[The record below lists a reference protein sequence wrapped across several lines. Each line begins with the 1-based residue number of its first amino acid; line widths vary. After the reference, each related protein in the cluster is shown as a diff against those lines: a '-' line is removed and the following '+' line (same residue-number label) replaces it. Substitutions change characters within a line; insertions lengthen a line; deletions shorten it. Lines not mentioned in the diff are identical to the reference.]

1 MESLNAV
8 LLGCFLSMKEIN
20 DILSR
25 GVKDMLP
32 HLCEIAPAQEYGPS
46 DEQPDMQEIWGL
58 KQSWAHKVALIR
70 TRTDSR
76 GNVA

>member
-1 MESLNAV
+1 MESFNAV

-32 HLCEIAPAQEYGPS
+32 HCCEIASAPEYGPS
-46 DEQPDMQEIWGL
+46 DKQPDLQEIWGL
-58 KQSWAHKVALIR
+58 KQSWAHTAALIG
-70 TRTDSR
+70 TRTGTR
-76 GNVA
+76 GSMA